1 MTTVRES
8 LLELRRPSAV
18 AVGHDG
24 RLAVVVEQSAH
35 AHKGSRRNALWVLNS
50 RDEWA
55 RISGDGES
63 VGAPAWSDDGRLAYA
78 TDQAGSVKNV
88 VVVWTETDGGRRVDD
103 LGGPVE
109 NIRWGADGSHLLVLA
124 ADPGSDAAAIHAA
137 VKMETEEEDPKVYR
151 PGAGWRRLW
160 RVDVQGGD
168 AVEVTPSGV
177 SIWEFDLLPD
187 GRVLGI
193 FSTDPTEHGWYR
205 SVLGVLDLDGT
216 LRTVYQPRWQ
226 IASPAASPDGL
237 RAAVVEGWAS
247 DRGLVAGD
255 LRVVALADGV
265 VTDLTTDAVDAS
277 WVGWRDVGSVWVAGW
292 RGLGTGFGWLGVG
305 GEERQLWWDA
315 STLGGSYA
323 ASIVPDPA
331 RERLLA
337 VREAVDAPPEVAAFD
352 LRAPD
357 AGWRAVSAFNREL
370 GEQLA
375 GVAHVQ
381 AVEWTGHGGARVEGL
396 LVIPAGRAPRD
407 GALVTHVHGG
417 PTWGFRFA
425 FNPGDSLQ
433 LAEAGFPVFLPNPRG
448 STGWG
453 QDFTQA
459 NILDPGGAELQDVLA
474 GLEKVLSEGH
484 GRPGSVGL
492 MGTSYGGYLSAW
504 APTQTDA
511 FAAAIM
517 ISGISNNVSCHNTAN
532 NAHFYEVMLGGRPH
546 EPEALERYLDRSPIR
561 WTPNVQAPVLII
573 HGEKDL
579 CTPLGQAQE
588 FYQAL
593 VDAGKTTEMVVYP
606 REGHGS
612 GNWERE
618 HQLDYWERIIAWFD
632 RHLGPPAQ

>member
-1 MTTVRES
+1 MTTVREA
-8 LLELRRPSAV
+8 LLELKRPSAV
-18 AVGHDG
+18 GVGDDG

-35 AHKGSRRNALWVLNS
+35 PQKGSRRNELWMQNATGDWMRV
-50 RDEWA
+50 
-55 RISGDGES
+55 SGEGEA
-63 VGAPAWSDDGRLAYA
+63 VGAPAWGDDGRLAYA
-78 TDQAGSVKNV
+78 TDQGGSVKNV
-88 VVVWTETDGGRRVDD
+88 VQVWREGEGSRRVGS

-109 NIRWGADGSHLLVLA
+109 DIRWAADGGHLLVLA

-137 VKMETEEEDPKVYR
+137 VKIETEEEDPKVYR
-151 PGAGWRRLW
+151 PGMGWRRLW
-160 RVDVQGGD
+160 RVAVDSGE
-168 AVEVTPSGV
+168 AVEITPAGV

-187 GRVLGI
+187 GKVLGI
-193 FSTDPTEHGWYR
+193 FSSDPTEHGWYR
-205 SVLGVLDLDGT
+205 AFLGILDLDGK
-216 LRTVYQPRWQ
+216 LRAVYQPRWQ

-255 LRVVALADGV
+255 IRVVTLADGAV
-265 VTDLTTDAVDAS
+265 ADLATDAVDAS
-277 WVGWRDVGSVWVAGW
+277 WVGWRDAGSLWVAGW
-292 RGLGTGFGWLGVG
+292 RGLGSAFGWLSADGD
-305 GEERQLWWDA
+305 ERQPWWDA

-323 ASIVPDPA
+323 ASIVPDA
-331 RERLLA
+331 ERQRLLA

-352 LRAPD
+352 LAAPD
-357 AGWRAVSAFNREL
+357 SGWRAVSEFNRES
-370 GEQLA
+370 QRQVA
-375 GVAHVQ
+375 GVAEVQ

-396 LVIPAGRAPRD
+396 LVTPRRGERRD

-453 QDFTQA
+453 QAFTRA

-474 GLEKVLSEGH
+474 GVEKLLGEG
-484 GRPGSVGL
+484 RAQRGSIGL

-546 EPEALERYLDRSPIR
+546 EPEALERYVDRSPVR
-561 WTPNVQAPVLII
+561 WAPNVEASVLII

-618 HQLDYWERIIAWFD
+618 HQLDYWERIIDWFD
-632 RHLGPPAQ
+632 RYLGTPAK